1 MSRGSASRGQEIRS
15 PDRGDPGRDDAGSAD
30 GDGEG
35 LRVLVVTSDDPLY
48 VSCFFQALIP
58 ALPDSVRSVGVTV
71 LPAFQERLFM
81 TATRVLG
88 LYGPVDFAR
97 LCLRYASVRVRGRSI
112 SRLARTA
119 GIPLIESRSVNS
131 EDYLR
136 RAAPRRAA
144 GGRCDRVRGGAG
156 SIQCRLAVDAA
167 VGLSERALRTLA
179 RLSGHDARVLAT
191 PRG

>member
-1 MSRGSASRGQEIRS
+1 MSRGSASRGKELRS

-35 LRVLVVTSDDPLY
+35 LRVLVVTSDDALY

-58 ALPDSVRSVGVTV
+58 ALPDSVRGVGVTV

-81 TATRVLG
+81 TATRVLR

-136 RAAPRRAA
+136 RAAGGQTRRDGSAARRAGPA
-144 GGRCDRVRGGAG
+144 SPGRCPVSRRE
-156 SIQCRLAVDAA
+156 
-167 VGLSERALRTLA
+167 VGDDCYRSFPQPE
-179 RLSGHDARVLAT
+179 DVLAFRA
-191 PRG
+191 RGHCLL